1 MKILHLITST
11 RGDDSVSNRLGNA
24 IIEKLKDQF
33 PVAEVKKKNLAKS
46 PLPHLGEVHLTS
58 FFTPEKDRTPQLA
71 QAVLH
76 SDEAISELNEA
87 DLVVID
93 VPMYNFSIPSTLK
106 SWIDHIARAG
116 ITFRYTES
124 GVEGL
129 VKNKKVYLAIASG
142 GIYSEGSMKEFD
154 FTESYL
160 RNILG
165 FIGINDVTVFRAEG
179 LAIPEIKEMAIPKAL
194 RLVEDFAF

>member
-11 RGDDSVSNRLGNA
+11 RGNDSVSNRLGNA
-24 IIEKLKDQF
+24 IIERLQKQF
-33 PVAEVKKKNLAKS
+33 PISEVKKKNLAKS

-58 FFTPEKDRTPQLA
+58 FFTPAKDRTPQLA
-71 QAVLH
+71 QAVIH
-76 SDEAISELNEA
+76 SDDAIAELNMT
-87 DLVVID
+87 DILVID

-142 GIYSEGSMKEFD
+142 GIYSEGIMKEVD

-165 FIGINDVTVFRAEG
+165 FIGINDITVFRAEG
-179 LAIPEIKEMAIPKAL
+179 LAIPKIKEIAFPKAL
-194 RLVEDFAF
+194 RSVEDFAF